1 MKNNIWFFAACV
13 LMFFVGYSLNDAAN
27 SFPKYKVAVIDVSQ
41 VLSKSSE
48 VQTLQRSQEKDM
60 EELNTLISK
69 AQNELLNENDK
80 TKLLQKEAVYR
91 KEIETK
97 KLKMEKEYNSKLAK
111 INENIKSLISKEA
124 KKSNYNLVLPTGMVI
139 SGGED
144 ITENVVKQMK

>member
-13 LMFFVGYSLNDAAN
+13 LMFFVGYSLNDAAV

-48 VQTLQRSQEKDM
+48 VQTLKRSQEKDM

-97 KLKMEKEYNSKLAK
+97 KFKMEKEYNSKLAK